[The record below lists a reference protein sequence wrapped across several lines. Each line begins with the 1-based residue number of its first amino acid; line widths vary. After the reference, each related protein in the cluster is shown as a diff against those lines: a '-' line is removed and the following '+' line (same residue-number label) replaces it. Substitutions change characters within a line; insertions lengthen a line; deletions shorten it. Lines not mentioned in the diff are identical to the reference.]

1 MFEVIAQLTFWA
13 SAIILAYVYAGYPI
27 LVYLLS
33 RKGKEPARDPALQPT
48 VTVLITAYNE
58 EASIREK
65 IENTLSLT
73 YPKHLVEIL
82 VASDASTDRTDEIV
96 LAYADKGV
104 RLVRVEG
111 RLGKTAVQNDAVEAA
126 KGEIILFSDATT
138 HYETDVLQKVLP
150 LFAAD
155 NVGCVAGR
163 LIYRNDDE
171 TGVGDGATSYWGYE
185 TFIKSAESR
194 ACSMIGASGCLYAVR
209 KTAYVPMYPEACSDF
224 LICTALYRQGLRTV
238 FAPEAVCYE
247 KVNRDSEKEL
257 KMRVRVIAQTF
268 TDLWRNRDM
277 MDPLKSG
284 FYAIQLISHKLLR
297 YAVPLLLAVML
308 ISSLLLAASSRMF
321 LVFFTLQVVFY
332 VLATFGWIVE
342 RAGLRSRLLSMPQYF
357 LLANV
362 AAVIAFYKFL
372 RGEKYASWEPIRP
385 ER

>member
-1 MFEVIAQLTFWA
+1 MVEIIAQLTFWI
-13 SAIILAYVYAGYPI
+13 SAGILAYVYAGYPL

-33 RKGKEPARDPALQPT
+33 RRGKEPARDPALLPK

-65 IENTLSLT
+65 IENTLSLR
-73 YPKHLVEIL
+73 YPKELVEVL
-82 VASDASTDRTDEIV
+82 AASDASTDRTDEIV
-96 LAYADKGV
+96 LEYADKGV

-111 RLGKTAVQNDAVEAA
+111 RLGKTEAQNQAVEAA
-126 KGEIILFSDATT
+126 TGEIILFSDATT
-138 HYETDVLQKVLP
+138 HYESDVLQKVIP
-150 LFAAD
+150 LFAD
-155 NVGCVAGR
+155 ENVGCVAGR
-163 LIYRNDDE
+163 LIYRNEDAS
-171 TGVGDGATSYWGYE
+171 GVGDGATSYWGYE
-185 TFIKSAESR
+185 TFIKAAESR
-194 ACSMIGASGCLYAVR
+194 TCSMIGASGCLYAVR
-209 KTAYVPMYPEACSDF
+209 KNAYVPMYPEACSDF
-224 LICTALYRQGLRTV
+224 LICTLLYRQGLRTV

-247 KVNRDSEKEL
+247 KVNRDSAKEL

-277 MDPLKSG
+277 MNPLKSG
-284 FYAIQLISHKLLR
+284 FYAIQLVSHKLLR
-297 YAVPLLLAVML
+297 YAVPLLLVSML
-308 ISSLLLAASSRMF
+308 ISSLLLAASSRF
-321 LVFFTLQVVFY
+321 FAAVLVFQAVFY
-332 VLATFGWIVE
+332 VLALFGWIIE